1 MTFEEVIVEKLQ
13 RLPESKREKVLLLI
27 NEWIEEDSTTDAEK
41 VQQALAVVQNTWG
54 TVKLKQKTLRWVAE
68 DKALAYDLS

>member
-1 MTFEEVIVEKLQ
+1 MTLEEAIVAKLQ

-27 NEWIEEDSTTDAEK
+27 NEWIEEDSTTDAEE
-41 VQQALAVVQNTWG
+41 VQQALAVVQTTWA

-68 DKALAYDLS
+68 NKDLEYDLS